1 MSRKQVECLICHK
14 SMRADNLKRHQNSC
28 KVQNKPETVMETDVE
43 QQYVGSGKVQ
53 NQQHS
58 KTLNPKISA
67 LADAIL
73 MKNRPQNICQRINQ
87 QHLWNR

>member
-1 MSRKQVECLICHK
+1 MPRKQVECLICHK
-14 SMRADNLKRHQNSC
+14 SMRADNLTRHKNSC
-28 KVQNKPETVMETDVE
+28 KVQNKPETVMETNVKQ

-67 LADAIL
+67 LADAIIDEE
-73 MKNRPQNICQRINQ
+73 PS
-87 QHLWNR
+87 